1 MTSTPNSRYL
11 LLFLGI
17 LTLALIYYLENLE
30 DRISSLERKA
40 LLSSYVNRQTLD
52 EPSPILSPSS
62 SASSSPSLSSLS
74 TLSVSIIQEN
84 NQHTQAIDLSEDRI
98 IIYNR
103 VPKTGSTSLMGIA
116 YDLCGSNKFNVI
128 HLNTTKNSH
137 VLSLPD
143 QASFVQNLTSWKE
156 RRPMIVH
163 GHLSFLNFGQ
173 FGVKDKP
180 IYINM
185 VREPLERLISYY
197 YFLRN
202 GDDFR
207 PYLVRKRQGNKVT
220 FDQCVERQ
228 EKDCDPNNMWLQI
241 PFFCGHSNDCWSPG
255 NKWAL
260 EEAKRNLIQHFMVVG
275 VTEQMHMFL
284 AVLEYTLPKFF
295 KGALHLYENGN
306 KSHLRRTINKIEP
319 SPETIEIIR
328 QSKVWQ
334 MENDFYTFALQQF
347 NFIKQRTLLAKGE
360 STFTFTG
367 RQFFFEKIRPRH

>member
-1 MTSTPNSRYL
+1 MMAPIPHFRYL
-11 LLFLGI
+11 FLLIGI
-17 LTLALIYYLENLE
+17 LTLVLIYFIENLE
-30 DRISSLERKA
+30 ERISTLERKA
-40 LLSSYVNRQTLD
+40 FFTSYVNRQTLD
-52 EPSPILSPSS
+52 EALPLSLTSS
-62 SASSSPSLSSLS
+62 SSYPTVSGPISS
-74 TLSVSIIQEN
+74 QN
-84 NQHTQAIDLSEDRI
+84 NPPVYNQNADEDRI
-98 IIYNR
+98 VIYNR

-116 YDLCGSNKFNVI
+116 YDLCGPNKFNVI

-143 QASFVQNLTSWKE
+143 QAYFVQNLTQWKE

-163 GHLSFLNFGQ
+163 GHLSFLDFGR
-173 FGVKDKP
+173 FGVADKP
-180 IYINM
+180 IYISM
-185 VREPLERLISYY
+185 VREPLERLVSYY

-228 EKDCDPNNMWLQI
+228 EKDCDPNNMWIQI
-241 PFFCGHSNDCWSPG
+241 PFFCGHSFECLSPG
-255 NKWAL
+255 SKWAL
-260 EEAKRNLIQHFMVVG
+260 EEAKRNLMQHFMVVG

-284 AVLEYTLPKFF
+284 AVLEYTLPTFF

-319 SPETIEIIR
+319 STETVEIIR

-334 MENDFYTFALQQF
+334 MENDFYSFALQQF
-347 NFIKQRTLLAKGE
+347 DFIKQRTFRTKE
-360 STFTFTG
+360 SSFTFTG
-367 RQFFFEKIRPRH
+367 RQFFLEKIRPRH